1 MRHQS
6 RELAL
11 QILFQIEFAPQIEY
25 SEFLEIFEQSYTQE
39 MIDYADMIINGVKN
53 NLSKID
59 DIIQSTSQNWKVPRM
74 AIVDRN
80 ILRMAVY
87 EMRLMPSPLE
97 PKIVINE
104 AIELAKKFSSKE
116 ASAFING
123 ILDQIKKETA

>member
-25 SEFLEIFEQSYTQE
+25 SEFLEVFEQTYTQD
-39 MIDYADMIINGVKN
+39 MIDYADLIICGVKN
-53 NLSKID
+53 NLAKID

-80 ILRMAVY
+80 ILRMAVF
-87 EMRLMPSPLE
+87 EMKLMPEPLA

-104 AIELAKKFSSKE
+104 AVELAKKFSSKE

-123 ILDQIKKETA
+123 ILDQIAKELS

>member
-25 SEFLEIFEQSYTQE
+25 SEFLEVFEQTYTQD
-39 MIDYADMIINGVKN
+39 MIDYADLIICGVKN
-53 NLSKID
+53 NLAKID
-59 DIIQSTSQNWKVPRM
+59 GIIQSTSQNWKVPRM

-80 ILRMAVY
+80 ILRMAVF
-87 EMRLMPSPLE
+87 EMKLMPEPLA

-104 AIELAKKFSSKE
+104 AVELAKKFSSKE

-123 ILDQIKKETA
+123 ILDQIAKELS

>member
-11 QILFQIEFAPQIEY
+11 QILFQIEFTPQIEY
-25 SEFLEIFEQSYTQE
+25 SEFLEVFEQAYNQE
-39 MIDYADMIINGVKN
+39 MIDYADLIICGVKN
-53 NLSKID
+53 NFEKID
-59 DIIQSTSQNWKVPRM
+59 AVIQSTSQNWKVSRM

-80 ILRMAVY
+80 ILRMAVF
-87 EMRLMPSPLE
+87 EMKLMPEPLA

-104 AIELAKKFSSKE
+104 AIELAKRYSSKE

-123 ILDQIKKETA
+123 ILDQISKELS

>member
-25 SEFLEIFEQSYTQE
+25 SEFLEVFEQTYTQE
-39 MIDYADMIINGVKN
+39 MIDYADLIISGVKN
-53 NLSKID
+53 NFARID
-59 DIIQSTSQNWKVPRM
+59 DIIQSTSQNWKVARM

-80 ILRMAVY
+80 ILRMAVF
-87 EMRLMPSPLE
+87 EMKLMPEPLA

-123 ILDQIKKETA
+123 ILDQIAKELS

>member
-25 SEFLEIFEQSYTQE
+25 SEFLEVFEQTYTQD
-39 MIDYADMIINGVKN
+39 MIDYADLIICGVKN
-53 NLSKID
+53 NLAKID
-59 DIIQSTSQNWKVPRM
+59 GIIQSTSQNWKVPRM

-80 ILRMAVY
+80 ILRMAVF
-87 EMRLMPSPLE
+87 EMKLMPEPLA

-123 ILDQIKKETA
+123 ILDQIAKELS